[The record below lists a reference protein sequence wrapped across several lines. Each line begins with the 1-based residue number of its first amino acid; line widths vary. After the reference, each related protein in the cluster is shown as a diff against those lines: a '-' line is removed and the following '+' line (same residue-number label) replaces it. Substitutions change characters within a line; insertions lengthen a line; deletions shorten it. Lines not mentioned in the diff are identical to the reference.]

1 MTSVKPL
8 VFRKGGKQRYG
19 RGFSRGEVREAG
31 LSLKE
36 ALKLKIPIDLRRKTV
51 YKENVAAIKEFLEG
65 KKQYQLARR
74 EENLKAERILNLIV

>member
-36 ALKLKIPIDLRRKTV
+36 ALKLKIPIDLRRKTA
-51 YKENVAAIKEFLEG
+51 YKENAAAIKKFLEG
-65 KKQYQLARR
+65 KKLSTSKKRR
-74 EENLKAERILNLIV
+74 KSKS

>member
-65 KKQYQLARR
+65 EKPVLSSKKRR
-74 EENLKAERILNLIV
+74 KSKS

>member
-1 MTSVKPL
+1 MISVKPL

-65 KKQYQLARR
+65 KKPVSTGKKRR
-74 EENLKAERILNLIV
+74 KPKS

>member
-1 MTSVKPL
+1 MISVKPL

-51 YKENVAAIKEFLEG
+51 YKENVAAI
-65 KKQYQLARR
+65 
-74 EENLKAERILNLIV
+74 RILGRQKTSIKWQEEKKT

>member
-1 MTSVKPL
+1 MISVKPL

-51 YKENVAAIKEFLEG
+51 YKENVAVIKEFLEG
-65 KKQYQLARR
+65 EKPVLSSKKRR
-74 EENLKAERILNLIV
+74 KSKS

>member
-31 LSLKE
+31 LNLKE
-36 ALKLKIPIDLRRKTV
+36 ALKLKIPIDLRRKTA
-51 YKENVAAIKEFLEG
+51 YKENVAAIKEFLESE
-65 KKQYQLARR
+65 KPVLSSTKRR
-74 EENLKAERILNLIV
+74 KSKS

>member
-51 YKENVAAIKEFLEG
+51 YKENVAAIKEFLESE
-65 KKQYQLARR
+65 KPVLSSTKRR
-74 EENLKAERILNLIV
+74 KSKS